1 VKKLLVCLLVV
12 LISSPCLASSWSK
25 AFNAGE
31 ESVKG
36 LSGWSVRVDKLG
48 SWIETYSVKIKWDKF
63 LPNFGTWDVNGEPK
77 NLLSVSPT
85 KIVIT
90 RSWGLDLGQTSMAIN
105 ASRRLADM
113 TVVARMKE
121 DFYAI
126 AGHIQH
132 AEGLEVPFAI
142 VWDYE
147 ARKARLFMGDEEWE
161 KVLQQ

>member
-1 VKKLLVCLLVV
+1 MKKLFVCLLIV
-12 LISSPCLASSWSK
+12 LMASPCFASPWAK

-31 ESVKG
+31 ERVKG

-63 LPNFGTWDVNGEPK
+63 LPTMGTWDINGEPK
-77 NLLSVSPT
+77 NLFSVSPT

-90 RSWGLDLGQTSMAIN
+90 RSWGLDLGQTSMEIDA
-105 ASRRLADM
+105 RRRVADI
-113 TVVARMKE
+113 TVVARASE
-121 DFYAI
+121 DLYAI
-126 AGHIQH
+126 AGYIQH
-132 AEGLEVPFAI
+132 VEGLEIPFAV